1 MKTTPAA
8 RQPIS
13 KAAKSISDWIIARRR
28 FLHEHPELSFQEEKT
43 AEYVER
49 ELKWLGYTTIHT
61 RLNGNY
67 GICAELLGRDLERC
81 IALRADMDAL
91 PIQEETEWA
100 HKSKKDG
107 VSHMCG
113 HDSHTAM
120 LLGAA
125 RLLKEREAE
134 LPCTVRLFFQGGE
147 EKFPGGARDFIASG
161 MLEGVDSVFGL
172 HVHPLQDTGTMALR
186 DGRLMA
192 GVDEFTITVR
202 GKGGHAATP
211 HETRDP
217 IVAASAIVLEL
228 QHIISRRTDPFEP
241 GVVTIGQIHGGSAFN
256 VIPETVTLNGTV
268 RSFRPDMHEHYSGLV
283 EKIATSVA
291 QAHDCEAKVD
301 MPEGYPVLTNDV
313 DATEKMRAAAKE
325 VLGEGGISL
334 AMPIMGSEDFA
345 LYTRERPSCFGFLGV
360 SAPADED
367 RYFLH
372 HPKFHIDEDA
382 LWRGAAV
389 LAQVAMNG

>member
-1 MKTTPAA
+1 MKTAPTA

-13 KAAKSISDWIIARRR
+13 QAAKAISDWIIARRR

-49 ELKWLGYTTIHT
+49 ELKWLGYTNIQTH
-61 RLNGNY
+61 LNGNFS
-67 GICAELLGRDLERC
+67 ICAELLGRDLERC
-81 IALRADMDAL
+81 VALRADMDAL
-91 PIQEETEWA
+91 PIQEETDWA
-100 HKSKKDG
+100 HKSKVRG
-107 VSHMCG
+107 VAHMCG
-113 HDSHTAM
+113 HDAHTAM

-161 MLEGVDSVFGL
+161 MLEGVDAVFGL
-172 HVHPLQDTGTMALR
+172 HVHPQQDTGTIALR
-186 DGRLMA
+186 DGRVMA

-217 IVAASAIVLEL
+217 IVASAAIVMDL
-228 QHIISRRTDPFEP
+228 QQIISRRTDPFEP

-256 VIPETVTLNGTV
+256 VIPETVTINGTV
-268 RSFRPDMHEHYSGLV
+268 RSFRPDMHAHYLEMVGNIV
-283 EKIATSVA
+283 TNVA
-291 QAHDCEAKVD
+291 RAHGCVADLH
-301 MPEGYPVLTNDV
+301 MPEGYPVLNNDAG
-313 DATEKMRAAAKE
+313 ATERLRAAARE
-325 VLGEGGISL
+325 VLGEGAIAL

-345 LYTRERPSCFGFLGV
+345 LYTRERPACFGFLGV
-360 SAPADED
+360 AAPADED
-367 RYFLH
+367 RHFLH
-372 HPKFHIDEDA
+372 HPRFHVDEDA

-389 LAQVAMNG
+389 LAQVAING